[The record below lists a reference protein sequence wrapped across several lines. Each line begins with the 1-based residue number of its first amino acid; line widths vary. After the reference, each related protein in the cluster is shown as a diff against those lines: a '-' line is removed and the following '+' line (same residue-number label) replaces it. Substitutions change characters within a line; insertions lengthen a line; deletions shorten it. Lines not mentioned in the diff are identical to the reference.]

1 MGQDQRSKNMKRNIQ
16 SMRWSV
22 DTLSN
27 SVPEW
32 EKEEFNMALWFLTW
46 MILIS
51 HSLAIANFHVQLVTF
66 KLKMYS

>member
-1 MGQDQRSKNMKRNIQ
+1 MGQDQRSNNMKRNIQ

-22 DTLSN
+22 DILRD

-46 MILIS
+46 MTLIS
-51 HSLAIANFHVQLVTF
+51 HSLAIANFHV
-66 KLKMYS
+66 